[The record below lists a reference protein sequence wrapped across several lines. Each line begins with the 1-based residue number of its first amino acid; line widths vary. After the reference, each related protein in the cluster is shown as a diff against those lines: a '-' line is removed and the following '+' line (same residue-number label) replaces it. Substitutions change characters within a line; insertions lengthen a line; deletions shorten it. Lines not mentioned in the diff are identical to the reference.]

1 MSTKVNRIALNGKHK
16 SRALAIVQKYFPN
29 VQSVEEADKP
39 IHIEVTKQDSN
50 SAAVRNHEGC
60 AMAVACKRKMKADG
74 VIVSIGTAYIVKGK
88 KAIRYRVPTAVQR
101 EIVSFDREAGFAPG
115 DYVLAVFPE
124 SQKLGQP
131 KPRGPHKVQGRKIKY
146 HYTTG
151 IRTDLNSVNTEVA

>member
-1 MSTKVNRIALNGKHK
+1 MKERTD
-16 SRALAIVQKYFPN
+16 RALIIVKRYFPQ
-29 VQSVEEADKP
+29 VDSVEDGKQP
-39 IHIEVTKQDSN
+39 LSIEVTANDSE
-50 SAAVRNHEGC
+50 SAAVRSHASC
-60 AMAVACKRKMKADG
+60 AMAVASKRKMKADG
-74 VIVSIGTAYIVKGK
+74 VLVSLTVAYIVKGK

-115 DYVLAVFPE
+115 DYVLAVFPK

-151 IRTDLNSVNTEVA
+151 IRTDLNSVNTDAA